1 MAANSMA
8 GFTKE
13 VKLQKVF
20 KRHHKNEYIRLNCWT
35 AIGEKFGVFAKDTN
49 MMFKNAKNIVR

>member
-1 MAANSMA
+1 MA